1 MTGLIHG
8 RHLLAS
14 VVSSYAENG
23 HLSLDRYLQE
33 GLIAL
38 LSYFYKEYKLEIML
52 TPSVFDII

>member
-1 MTGLIHG
+1 VKGLIHG

-14 VVSSYAENG
+14 VVSSYVG
-23 HLSLDRYLQE
+23 SVRLSLDRYLQG

-38 LSYFYKEYKLEIML
+38 RSYFYKEYKLVIML